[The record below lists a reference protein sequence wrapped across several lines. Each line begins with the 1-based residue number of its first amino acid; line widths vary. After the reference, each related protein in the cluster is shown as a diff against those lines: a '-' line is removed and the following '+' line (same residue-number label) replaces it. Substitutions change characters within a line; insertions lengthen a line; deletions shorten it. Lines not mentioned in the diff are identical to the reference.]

1 MNLQKKLKEEK
12 KSILFSFITTI
23 LGLLLPSEIFDN
35 IGFFG
40 IMITSF
46 IILQL
51 LFKSKSH

>member
-46 IILQL
+46 IILEL